1 MRSDCLRR
9 VGIAPTSWKSL
20 EILELVF
27 RGLALLVPKVSMT
40 CTKTPFLGVTG

>member
-9 VGIAPTSWKSL
+9 VGVVPTSWKSL

-27 RGLALLVPKVSMT
+27 GGLALVVAKVSMA
-40 CTKTPFLGVTG
+40 CTKTPFVGVTG